1 MTEDEALG
9 LGQRRPPEKACTPG
23 EFRNKLAAGRQF
35 LRTALEGNKLFLI
48 GDEQDLAKLAS

>member
-1 MTEDEALG
+1 MKLLDQVREVL
-9 LGQRRPPEKACTPG
+9 RKRHVPPG

-48 GDEQDLAKLAS
+48 GDKQDLAKLAS